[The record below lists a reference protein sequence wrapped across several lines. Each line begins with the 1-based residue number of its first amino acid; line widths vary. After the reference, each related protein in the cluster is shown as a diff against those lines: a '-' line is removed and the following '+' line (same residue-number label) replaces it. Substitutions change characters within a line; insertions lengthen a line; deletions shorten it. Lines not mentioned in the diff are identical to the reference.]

1 LAEYRYS
8 GHVGL
13 QRLPSRDA
21 GRASPIVTVV
31 MPAYRLHHVIAD
43 SIKAVR
49 RVLDASG
56 YSYELIVVDDGSPDD
71 TYVKALEESDGD
83 VVRVYRLPVN
93 MGKGYALIH
102 GFKKSRGEVV
112 VFFDGDLDIDPRQ
125 VTLLVDVI
133 TRGNIDVAITS
144 KWHPLSKTTA
154 SVTRRLLSHAF
165 YTLVRVLT
173 GLKVGDTQTGAKAFR
188 RRVLESIVDC
198 ITVKRYAF
206 DVELLLATVVN
217 GYSIVEVPA
226 VWGIRLTSRFKVR
239 EVARMLV
246 DLLAITYRHRVRK
259 QYTSC
264 RKT

>member
-1 LAEYRYS
+1 VVEYRYS
-8 GHVGL
+8 GYVGV
-13 QRLPSRDA
+13 QGLPSGDA
-21 GRASPIVTVV
+21 GKAFPMITVV
-31 MPAYRLHHVIAD
+31 MPAYRLNHVITN

-49 RVLDASG
+49 KTLDASG

-71 TYVKALEESDGD
+71 TYMKALEESDGD
-83 VVRVYRLPVN
+83 AVRVYRLPVN

-125 VTLLVDVI
+125 IILLVDVI
-133 TRGNIDVAITS
+133 TRRNADVAITS

-165 YTLVRVLT
+165 YTLVKVLT

-188 RRVLESIVDC
+188 RRVLESIVGR

-217 GYSIVEVPA
+217 GYSVVEVPA

-239 EVARMLV
+239 EATRMLV

-259 QYTSC
+259 QYTIC